1 MAFMA
6 EQFLNAG
13 LGVIYDISANRIA
26 ERRLLKKIAQ
36 DHNAKE
42 LLIWLQVDTE
52 TAKKR
57 IASRDKR
64 KSEDKYSNIISKE
77 QFNNCMQLMQS
88 PADENCLVLSGKHV
102 YSSQKTLIIRRLN
115 DMGLVEN
122 TDIKIAKPELINLVS
137 RAQVQAGRADLSRR
151 NVIIR

>member
-1 MAFMA
+1 M
-6 EQFLNAG
+6 QG
-13 LGVIYDISANRIA
+13 WGVIYDISANRIA

-64 KSEDKYSNIISKE
+64 KSEDKYSNTISKE
-77 QFNNCMQLMQS
+77 QFNNYMQLMQS

-102 YSSQKTLIIRRLN
+102 YGSQKTLIIRRLN